1 MPDEIKLWAQDSDG
15 VVSPVDRIPQVDYER
30 EFEDTLIARPDML
43 MPGLTLVGRQLQTAS
58 GPLDLLGVDADG
70 RLVVYELK
78 RGDTPRDAISQAIDY
93 ASWLDSLDFDE
104 LSQRISE
111 HVPAGLSRAFEVFA
125 DWYAES
131 FAEEQFSEMRP
142 SRIVLVGLGIEPSAE
157 RMARW
162 LNSSGLDIEA
172 LTFHAFRHAGET
184 LFGRQ
189 IEVERHPAPPP
200 AQSGYIRQA
209 ERRKRLASEA
219 ERLGISDL
227 FNTVLA
233 DIRSELP
240 TGGYPSANVGG
251 YSLQLPRRTD
261 WGTGSWVTVGAIRL
275 DASQPPY
282 LALGFNDVCEDLVN
296 GSLAQL
302 REHHKFIQP
311 SSGTTNFPINSLD
324 DWTTRRSQ
332 FLDAFRSVVDANN
345 AILAKQKVGS
355 DE

>member
-1 MPDEIKLWAQDSDG
+1 MADRIKLWSRDG
-15 VVSPVDRIPQVDYER
+15 DGIVMPVEHVPQVDYEIDL
-30 EFEDTLIARPDML
+30 EDTLVAHPEML
-43 MPGLTLVGRQLQTAS
+43 MPGLTLIGRQLQTAN
-58 GPLDLLGVDADG
+58 GPLHLLGVDPDG
-70 RLVVYELK
+70 RLVVFELK

-111 HVPAGLSRAFEVFA
+111 HLPAEFTRAFEVFA

-131 FAEEQFSEMRP
+131 FGEEQFSRMRP

-162 LNSSGLDIEA
+162 LNTSGLDIEA
-172 LTFHAFRHAGET
+172 LTFHAFRHAGAT

-189 IEVERHPAPPP
+189 VEVERDSPPP
-200 AQSGYIRQA
+200 PSKSGSISQA
-209 ERRKRLASEA
+209 ERRKRLASES

-240 TGGYPSANVGG
+240 TGAYASANVGG
-251 YSLQLPRRTD
+251 YSLQLPRLTER
-261 WGTGSWVTVGAIRL
+261 GTGSWVTVGALSL
-275 DASQPPY
+275 DVSQAPHV
-282 LALGFNDVCEDLVN
+282 ALRFNDVCEDLVS
-296 GSLAQL
+296 GSLTQL
-302 REHHKFIQP
+302 RDHHRFLQP
-311 SSGTTNFPINSLD
+311 WSGTTSFPIDSLD
-324 DWTTRRSQ
+324 DWTLRRSQ
-332 FLDAFRSVVDANN
+332 FIEVIRSVVDANN
-345 AILAKQKVGS
+345 AILAQQKAGS

>member
-1 MPDEIKLWAQDSDG
+1 MPDEIKLWVQDSDG
-15 VVSPVDRIPQVDYER
+15 AIRPVDRVPQVDYER
-30 EFEDTLIARPDML
+30 EFEDTLIAQPDML
-43 MPGLTLVGRQLQTAS
+43 MPGLTLIGRQLQTAT
-58 GPLDLLGVDADG
+58 GPLDLLGVDPDG

-78 RGDTPRDAISQAIDY
+78 RGDTPREAISQAIDY
-93 ASWLDSLDFDE
+93 TSWLDSLDFDE

-111 HVPAGLSRAFEVFA
+111 HGPAGLTRAFEVFA

-162 LNSSGLDIEA
+162 LNGHGIDIEA

-189 IEVERHPAPPP
+189 VEVERDPAPPP
-200 AQSGYIRQA
+200 PRSGYIPQA

-233 DIRSELP
+233 DIRPELP
-240 TGGYPSANVGG
+240 AGGYPSANVGG
-251 YSLQLPRRTD
+251 YSLQLPTRTD

-275 DASQPPY
+275 DVSQAPY
-282 LALGFNDVCEDLVN
+282 LALAFNDVCEDLVN
-296 GSLAQL
+296 GSLTQL
-302 REHHKFIQP
+302 REHHEFVQP
-311 SSGTTNFPINSLD
+311 WSGTTSFPINSLD
-324 DWTTRRSQ
+324 DWTMRRSQ
-332 FLDAFRSVVDANN
+332 FIEAFRSVVDANN
-345 AILAKQKVGS
+345 AILVKQRAGA
-355 DE
+355 DQ